1 MVHSTPP
8 PISPSDSS
16 SQTFC
21 PSDNLNHEHSATEKY
36 LQSTDSSSRRIS
48 RWTNCQTKFHQPLNT
63 WFVTIRPTVTFG
75 HLKYTFRP
83 SDVSCS
89 YATYVCISSL
99 DILSIKSLR
108 WTNCHSGLILSISNS
123 IGCHSW
129 GAQWLSSRE
138 QSARRQCTLKF
149 GDANGH
155 DCPRR
160 PRNGFGRALAFRRQ
174 VVPSCWRWF
183 LFLPD
188 SHIFMKCK

>member
-1 MVHSTPP
+1 LASQKLSGLRHLRKVWTSRVWAKLGQAGIAQISQEWCRGPLHHAL
-8 PISPSDSS
+8 ISPSDSS

-21 PSDNLNHEHSATEKY
+21 PSDSSSQTFCPSNNLNHEHSATEKY

-63 WFVTIRPTVTFG
+63 WFVTIRPAVTFR
-75 HLKYTFRP
+75 HLKYTLRP

-108 WTNCHSGLILSISNS
+108 WTNCHSGLILSISSS

-129 GAQWLSSRE
+129 G
-138 QSARRQCTLKF
+138 
-149 GDANGH
+149 
-155 DCPRR
+155 CPVALL
-160 PRNGFGRALAFRRQ
+160 PRTVGPKGSVR
-174 VVPSCWRWF
+174 
-183 LFLPD
+183 
-188 SHIFMKCK
+188 